1 MRTYL
6 RRTIILM
13 VLACLCAGYAISAR
27 GNSSFELELIRAEM
41 QEAGPQFAAALSQ
54 YPNAS
59 MRAYMLYG
67 HTPELRDV
75 FQKFG
80 HNQIVPIIEKCFE
93 QGDALIELSMQVGDL
108 FTSLAH
114 GKPKLS
120 AISPTECGWTA
131 ILLTKAAGNNF
142 LGQYV
147 IDTLGTA
154 RLLPGSS
161 VLAILKRLT
170 TGGLQLVEKRLVLG
184 ENPTSREWGLAA
196 LDIAVVGVGAKTI
209 AAALKP
215 GVARAAK
222 PVLGY
227 NFGSIRGGIG
237 AFAQTYAPTLAKY
250 GTIAGVA
257 YLALHHPRV
266 ISGAAKIMADTLGLA
281 PLIVQTIAWGAI
293 LFVPLWVVLSVIAL
307 VRSILRWFSFIKIGS
322 VLQTTQ
328 FAGLQDVP
336 SPLTCR

>member
-1 MRTYL
+1 
-6 RRTIILM
+6 
-13 VLACLCAGYAISAR
+13 
-27 GNSSFELELIRAEM
+27 
-41 QEAGPQFAAALSQ
+41 
-54 YPNAS
+54 
-59 MRAYMLYG
+59 MLYG
-67 HTPELRDV
+67 HTPELREV

-80 HNQIVPIIEKCFE
+80 HNQIVPIIEKCLE
-93 QGDALIELSMQVGDL
+93 QGDALIELSMRIGDL

-114 GKPKLS
+114 GKPNLS
-120 AISPTECGWTA
+120 TISSTECGWRA

-147 IDTLGTA
+147 IDPSGRA

-170 TGGLQLVEKRLVLG
+170 TAGLQLVEKRLVLG

-209 AAALKP
+209 ATALKP

-227 NFGSIRGGIG
+227 GSVPRGIRAFGK
-237 AFAQTYAPTLAKY
+237 TYAPTIARY
-250 GTIAGVA
+250 GTMAGVA

-266 ISGAAKIMADTLGLA
+266 ISGAAKILADALGVA
-281 PLIVQTIAWGAI
+281 PLIVQTIVWGTI
-293 LFVPLWVVLSVIAL
+293 LLVPLWIVLSVISL
-307 VRSILRWFSFIKIGS
+307 VRSILRCFSLIKVGC
-322 VLQTTQ
+322 VLLTTQ
-328 FAGLQDVP
+328 FVSAKGVP
-336 SPLTCR
+336 APLICH